1 MQTRVSQQVAVKR
14 SARCRWALL
23 GCVLSL
29 FICGSAE
36 AKKTETAKEETQL
49 RFPGG
54 PQQVAPDLRA
64 ALVDILSNSALRGA
78 KVSFMAQM
86 VDTGQVLASYNPDA
100 IINPASNVKL
110 VTAAAALRILK
121 PEYRYRTRYYAWGP
135 IIDGVLKGHL
145 VVKGFGDPTVVT
157 ERLKKVASGLA
168 NMGIKKITGQVIV
181 DDSFFDGVRE
191 AAGWDTE
198 EAPERAYAA
207 PVGALSLNY
216 NAVSLLIR
224 PDALGSPALMQVEPP
239 AEYVTIEGTVNTNRW
254 GRRLHIVTRA
264 GPDTTLMQVAGTIRP
279 RSKPLRIFRRIYD
292 PGLYFGSALT
302 AFLQIHG
309 VEMRHDVVRGIL
321 PAKARLL
328 YVDRSP
334 TLGEVIN
341 TLNKYS
347 NNFMAE
353 TLIKTIG
360 ADQSGT
366 PGTFQNG
373 LEAVRYFLENE
384 IGYEPG
390 SYIFGNG
397 SGLNH
402 VNKFSAQHMV
412 QLLSHLYKDFEIGS
426 EFVSSLGIAGTQGT
440 IAFRMRH
447 TAAERRLRAKTGTL
461 RGVSALSGYVVDPQ
475 ERVIAFSI
483 LAQGFSGRTSSIW
496 KVQNAIGEA
505 LATNGDSW
513 IMAHAD
519 RFPAL
524 QATEVPPLK
533 VETKAKPK

>member
-1 MQTRVSQQVAVKR
+1 MAKGLGWLGWAVLGLCWFGGAQDAWGKKPTKA
-14 SARCRWALL
+14 SAP
-23 GCVLSL
+23 
-29 FICGSAE
+29 AE
-36 AKKTETAKEETQL
+36 SENTL
-49 RFPGG
+49 VFPGG
-54 PQQVAPDLRA
+54 PSQVPPNLRR
-64 ALVDILSNSALRGA
+64 ALTEILSDTALRGA
-78 KVSFMAQM
+78 RVSFMAQM
-86 VDTGQVLASYNPDA
+86 VDTGQVLASYNPEKL
-100 IINPASNVKL
+100 INPASNVKL
-110 VTAAAALRILK
+110 ITAAAALRILK

-135 IIDGVLKGHL
+135 IVDGVLKGHL

-191 AAGWDTE
+191 ASGWETE

-216 NAVSLLIR
+216 NAVSVLLR
-224 PDALGSPALMQVEPP
+224 PSDLGKPALMQVEPP
-239 AEYVTIEGTVNTNRW
+239 AEYVTLEGKVNTNRW
-254 GRRLHIVTRA
+254 GRRLQVMTRA
-264 GPDTTLMQVAGTIRP
+264 GPDTTLMQVSGTIRP
-279 RSKPLRIFRRIYD
+279 RAKPLRIFRRIYD

-309 VEMRHDVVRGIL
+309 VEMRHDVVRGHL
-321 PAKARLL
+321 PASARLL
-328 YVDRSP
+328 YVDRSL

-360 ADQSGT
+360 ADQGGS

-373 LEAVRYFLENE
+373 LAAVRYFLENE
-384 IGYEPG
+384 IGFEPG
-390 SYIFGNG
+390 SYKLGNG

-402 VNKFSAQHMV
+402 VNLFSSGHMV
-412 QLLSHLYKDFEIGS
+412 KLLAHLYKDFEIGS
-426 EFVSSLGIAGTQGT
+426 EFVTSLGIAGTQGT

-461 RGVSALSGYVVDPQ
+461 RGVSSLSGYVVDPQ

-483 LAQGFSGRTSSIW
+483 MAQNFSGRTSNMW

-505 LATNGDSW
+505 LATDGSSW
-513 IMAHAD
+513 IMAHGD
-519 RFPAL
+519 
-524 QATEVPPLK
+524 EVQSSK
-533 VETKAKPK
+533 NSSQTRGR